1 MAENQDDRIFRFW
14 YEACHQEDSEILAPG
29 SPSWAA
35 VIESVHQSR
44 DNSEL
49 LPFPVWQEAVSAGIV
64 PDRKGYLSLLRDVTI
79 GLMIRDLEERCDT
92 DEAALIHL
100 IRILDEIDQSIS
112 RLSEKI
118 EDYYIALHPAELS
131 GNERNISSLIETL
144 SKDQTHPLSHLAKNI
159 QRLRESRTLISHNV
173 REYAAK
179 SLPNMSA
186 LCGPLVSARLL
197 AIAGSKH
204 HLASMPAASFQV
216 IGAGPSLFMHLTSG
230 TNPPK
235 HGIIFQYKGVHH
247 AKRQVRGRVSRV
259 LACQLAIAA
268 RIDHFRGFPDEEFIR
283 KAGEKINR
291 AGKLE

>member
-1 MAENQDDRIFRFW
+1 MTEKKDERILRFW
-14 YEACHQEDSEILAPG
+14 YEACHQEDSESLKPT
-29 SPSWAA
+29 SSSWQDI
-35 VIESVHQSR
+35 IENVRQSR

-49 LPFPVWQEAVSAGIV
+49 LPHPVWGEAVSAGVV
-64 PDRKGYLSLLRDVTI
+64 PDRKGYLSLLRDVAI
-79 GLMIRDLEERCDT
+79 GLTIRDLEERCDT

-131 GNERNISSLIETL
+131 GYERSISSLIETL
-144 SKDQTHPLSHLAKNI
+144 SKDPTHPLSHLAKNI
-159 QRLRESRTLISHNV
+159 QKLRESRTLISHNV
-173 REYAAK
+173 RDYAAK
-179 SLPNMSA
+179 SLPNMSS

-204 HLASMPAASFQV
+204 HLACMPAASFQV
-216 IGAGPSLFMHLTSG
+216 LGAGPSLFMHLTSG

-268 RIDHFRGFPDEEFIR
+268 RIDHFRGSPDEEFIR
-283 KAGEKINR
+283 KAGEKISR
-291 AGKLE
+291 AGKLV